1 MRCFESFFKH
11 TWRPQQ
17 VHQIHEPI
25 TALNTSRYSHSQSSP
40 LNSADGECYQV
51 DPPSKFELTTKKTTR
66 MQQHM
71 SGETTELG
79 EVVISAA
86 TSSIATSTVHTNKD
100 APCKNG
106 GCKNW
111 RSGRSG
117 NESRSESPW
126 HLLKT
131 VFLISVIVAFFLWI
145 IIYTLLDH
153 YRIL

>member
-1 MRCFESFFKH
+1 MLDSHRACNYSENSTMMTIIIAVRRLKIPFLCMMRYEQHAYLS
-11 TWRPQQ
+11 
-17 VHQIHEPI
+17 
-25 TALNTSRYSHSQSSP
+25 
-40 LNSADGECYQV
+40 QV

>member
-1 MRCFESFFKH
+1 M
-11 TWRPQQ
+11 
-17 VHQIHEPI
+17 I
-25 TALNTSRYSHSQSSP
+25 LRYEQHAYLS
-40 LNSADGECYQV
+40 QV
-51 DPPSKFELTTKKTTR
+51 DPPSKFELTTKKTAR
-66 MQQHM
+66 MQQQHV

-145 IIYTLLDH
+145 IVYTLLDH